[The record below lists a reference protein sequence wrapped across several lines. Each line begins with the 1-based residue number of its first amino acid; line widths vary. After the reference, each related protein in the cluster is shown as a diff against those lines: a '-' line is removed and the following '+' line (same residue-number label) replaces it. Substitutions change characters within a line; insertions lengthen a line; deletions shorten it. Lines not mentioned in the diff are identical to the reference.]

1 MENLEFSLVR
11 KYFFETYTIGKL
23 SADQEYVCDTLEDK
37 VRDLHDRNHDGDF
50 DDPGE
55 GKIYGETAISYG
67 RYQIIMT
74 YSPKFKRRMPELLR
88 VEGFTNIRIHR
99 TVTAK
104 GIEGCIGV
112 GLNKKKGQLID
123 GPYFEDLICRMID
136 AAIDEG
142 KKVFITIK

>member
-1 MENLEFSLVR
+1 MNSLEFSLVR
-11 KYFFETYTIGKL
+11 RGFAETYTIGKL

-55 GKIYGETAISYG
+55 GKIYGETAIKYG

-74 YSPKFKRRMPELLR
+74 YSPKFKKRMPELLG
-88 VEGFTNIRIHR
+88 VEGFTSIRIHR

-104 GIEGCIGV
+104 GVEGCIGV

-123 GPYFEDLICRMID
+123 GPYFENLICRMID
-136 AAIDEG
+136 TAIDEG